1 MFPWAK
7 PGVAQ
12 SDVLAN
18 TFSLQS
24 SPPPSDASHRM
35 QPVHQTHVLE
45 TDASSWESGVAR
57 VAHVVDGRWKVPLF
71 DRDVVV
77 APSGHP
83 SQCIVHEAH
92 DVLGTL
98 RGDARVEQTE
108 VVVQDRPIDLPALE
122 ETRNLS
128 MYLYVGMAR
137 GEHVDRAVCVVEAEP
152 RVTCRR
158 RMGEYPMVP
167 VEHRIPD
174 RAARLLQHAARGV
187 VDACD
192 VDDRVPHI
200 VRQLHACV
208 SSLRS
213 VEEARGAGGEGWR
226 RWMGGG

>member
-1 MFPWAK
+1 MGARRGPIQCAGQHFAIVAPLVTRRIVWSLHTRHMSLK
-7 PGVAQ
+7 QMLPPGVWCRTCVR
-12 SDVLAN
+12 SRR
-18 TFSLQS
+18 SLEGATVRSRCGS
-24 SPPPSDASHRM
+24 STP
-35 QPVHQTHVLE
+35 
-45 TDASSWESGVAR
+45 
-57 VAHVVDGRWKVPLF
+57 
-71 DRDVVV
+71 
-77 APSGHP
+77 GHP

-92 DVLGTL
+92 DVFGTL

-174 RAARLLQHAARGV
+174 RAARLLQHAARGEFG
-187 VDACD
+187 ACD

-213 VEEARGAGGEGWR
+213 VEEARGGGR
-226 RWMGGG
+226 V